1 MIEDGTSTD
10 AGATGNIDGIDAA
23 ALMGQIE
30 STGSVQSQAE
40 PAALPQGQPN
50 TPAATSTPE
59 AQPAA
64 AQTQPATPAAPWE
77 KDTIK
82 INGQEFQATR
92 AQILQWAAQGRN
104 YPQLVEK
111 LNAREAELNT
121 QFKQYSEIDQ
131 FAKANPDWWNT
142 VVQSYQNKGS
152 TTPASATHALPP
164 EVQSKLDSL
173 EEFKTSFE
181 TQQAQKALD
190 TDVQDIRKQYPDL
203 SWDVLDESGNSLEMR
218 VYDHAIKNGIQSF
231 KTAFR
236 DLMHDHLIKYNADKA
251 KADAVKELQAQ
262 RRTGLVG
269 VSTTPQH
276 QAPNAAP
283 KKFKNYDDATAA
295 ALAELGIQA
304 G

>member
-1 MIEDGTSTD
+1 MIEDGSVSE
-10 AGATGNIDGIDAA
+10 AGATGNIDGINAE
-23 ALMGQIE
+23 ALMDQIE
-30 STGSVQSQAE
+30 A
-40 PAALPQGQPN
+40 GQPVEAQ
-50 TPAATSTPE
+50 TATQSAPTGQPAQTADPT

-64 AQTQPATPAAPWE
+64 ATQTQPPTQAAAPWE

-111 LNAREAELNT
+111 LNAEKA
-121 QFKQYSEIDQ
+121 QYESQYKTYAEIDQ

-152 TTPASATHALPP
+152 QTPASAAAALPP
-164 EVQSKLDSL
+164 EVQSKLNELS
-173 EEFKTSFE
+173 EFKSSFE

-190 TDVQDIRKQYPDL
+190 ADVQDIRKQYPDL
-203 SWDVLDESGNSLEMR
+203 SWDVLDEAGSSLEMR

-236 DLMHDHLIKYNADKA
+236 DLMHDHLIKYSSDKA
-251 KADAVKELQAQ
+251 KEQAVKEHQAQ

-269 VSTTPQH
+269 VSSTSN
-276 QAPNAAP
+276 QAAPSAP
-283 KKFKNYDDATAA
+283 KKFKNYDDASAA